1 MKPFQGCYY
10 LGAHRA
16 FSGVKNAFLVVHSVS
31 GCAWGALA
39 LWQMGRQDDVRQG
52 CTMVHEN
59 EVVFGGEAKLAEA
72 LEILKAHGT
81 ERAFVLNGCPTDM
94 VRDDIQAVIDAADC
108 PFPIAWMNTAG
119 YCGSMRQGFMDAM
132 CFLAGQMPRPESR
145 FAEPSVNLVGLS
157 PDDYLGEAD
166 AEAIRRMLEPE
177 VRLNAVLPMLDEAGV
192 RRFGRAR
199 LNLVFRGFEPVGEA
213 LKRALGMDYL
223 VVDYPYGAAGS
234 EAFLREVDAALDC
247 DHRRTIAE
255 GSECAAKYARQMV
268 HPLRLIYQAEMAV
281 AGDFMRA
288 DAMRRFLRDEL
299 GVRVSAYLDDLDP
312 GADAE
317 QWLENARDSGCVLAF
332 GSTFQRQVE
341 DEAPVRLLRFAYP
354 VMDAVALGYRPYAG
368 YDGLPNLLSD
378 IFSGVMG
385 VSYKRHGRFNP

>member
-1 MKPFQGCYY
+1 
-10 LGAHRA
+10 
-16 FSGVKNAFLVVHSVS
+16 
-31 GCAWGALA
+31 
-39 LWQMGRQDDVRQG
+39 
-52 CTMVHEN
+52 
-59 EVVFGGEAKLAEA
+59 
-72 LEILKAHGT
+72 
-81 ERAFVLNGCPTDM
+81 
-94 VRDDIQAVIDAADC
+94 
-108 PFPIAWMNTAG
+108 MNTAG

-132 CFLAGQMPRPESR
+132 SFLAGQMPRPESR

-177 VRLNAVLPMLDEAGV
+177 VRLNAVLPMLDEAGMQ
-192 RRFGRAR
+192 RIGRAR

-317 QWLENARDSGCVLAF
+317 QWLENVRDSGCVLAF
-332 GSTFQRQVE
+332 GSTFQRQIE